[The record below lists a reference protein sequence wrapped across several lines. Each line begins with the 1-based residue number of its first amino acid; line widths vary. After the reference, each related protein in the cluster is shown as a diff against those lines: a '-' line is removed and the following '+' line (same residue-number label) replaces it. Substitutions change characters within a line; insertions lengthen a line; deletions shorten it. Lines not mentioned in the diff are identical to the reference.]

1 MCVCARKH
9 VRVHVHAT
17 NPQALNHKRITL
29 TCVCLCACA
38 PYVAHELSAL
48 VRLLISKCKHVQ
60 FQPGTCV
67 VTCVCVFKCVS
78 LSRARALSRSV
89 ALSLSRARARA
100 RALSVCAPV
109 SHKKT
114 HAQHTRNTM
123 FWFFYMCHTMY
134 TCGLMWPQYVE
145 TGV

>member
-29 TCVCLCACA
+29 TCVCLCACT

-89 ALSLSRARARA
+89 ALSRARA
-100 RALSVCAPV
+100 RALSLSVRP
-109 SHKKT
+109 
-114 HAQHTRNTM
+114 
-123 FWFFYMCHTMY
+123 CHTKKPTHSILVILCSGSF
-134 TCGLMWPQYVE
+134 TCATPCIRAD
-145 TGV
+145 